1 MLSLTFGLAAA
12 LAWACHD
19 LLVRKLAQGGGILP
33 MLLVVLVG
41 GSVGL
46 ALPALVAGGWGAMT
60 GAAFGWAAL
69 AAGAYV
75 AGAGGLYQAL
85 GRAPVRLVAP
95 ILGSYPMLS
104 LGIAAFGGKAVG
116 AIEWGAVAFI
126 VAGIGWV
133 ALGSREDASGTIRGR
148 PAVALVWA
156 AIGAVGFAATFAL
169 GQEAARS
176 GAVFPAMVVTRLT
189 ATALILGLCLATGPL
204 APAPGTA
211 RILVAMGCLDA
222 LALGLVTAAAGL
234 AHPEYA
240 AVASALF
247 GVLSIILARR
257 FLNEHVTPRQWGGIA
272 AVFGGIGVLSLQG

>member
-1 MLSLTFGLAAA
+1 M
-12 LAWACHD
+12 
-19 LLVRKLAQGGGILP
+19 
-33 MLLVVLVG
+33 
-41 GSVGL
+41 
-46 ALPALVAGGWGAMT
+46 
-60 GAAFGWAAL
+60 
-69 AAGAYV
+69 
-75 AGAGGLYQAL
+75 
-85 GRAPVRLVAP
+85 RLVAP

-104 LGIAAFGGKAVG
+104 LGIAALGGKAVG
-116 AIEWGAVAFI
+116 PLEWAAVACI

-133 ALGSREDASGTIRGR
+133 ALGSREDASGAIRGR
-148 PAVALVWA
+148 PAVALGWA

-189 ATALILGLCLATGPL
+189 ATALVLGLCLATGPL

-211 RILVAMGCLDA
+211 RILVMMGCLDA
-222 LALGLVTAAAGL
+222 VALGLVTAAAGL

-247 GVLSIILARR
+247 GVLSIVLARQ
-257 FLNEHVTPRQWGGIA
+257 FLQETVTPRQWGGIA